1 MKDHPSQ
8 GIHSG
13 LTCRDLTDRASEY
26 LDGRLPILTKVLV
39 GLHLASCTPCR
50 AYVKQ
55 INLVSSALRSLPNLY
70 PSPVH
75 RLRLRQQFAAS
86 HTTLERPSL
95 AVGFSPRAVHGREL
109 IIRTGELH
117 DEMDSLDTLEER
129 HVRMRGLGRLRD
141 SSEEDN
147 RQRRKTWLPQSYG

>member
-8 GIHSG
+8 GIHGG

-39 GLHLASCTPCR
+39 APHLASCTPCR

-75 RLRLRQQFAAS
+75 RLRLRQQ
-86 HTTLERPSL
+86 L
-95 AVGFSPRAVHGREL
+95 PRATPPWSAPPSQSVSR
-109 IIRTGELH
+109 
-117 DEMDSLDTLEER
+117 
-129 HVRMRGLGRLRD
+129 RGLSMDGNSLFEPANSTMKWTR
-141 SSEEDN
+141 
-147 RQRRKTWLPQSYG
+147 